1 MHIVLPIFSH
11 VAFEAAQLSPFAGT
25 IAYVDGVALGNT
37 SVPPFWHTSV
47 AVAVAVFWVFWVV
60 PVVCVCAWV
69 YAARST
75 TTGPAA
81 AKAAAEERRKIIIE
95 LEEEETLGAGGWR
108 TCGKWVVAGVCE
120 WVRRFMISQKN

>member
-47 AVAVAVFWVFWVV
+47 AVAVAVFWVLGVV
-60 PVVCVCAWV
+60 PGD
-69 YAARST
+69 AARST

-81 AKAAAEERRKIIIE
+81 AAKVAAAAEERKKIIIE
-95 LEEEETLGAGGWR
+95 LEEEETLGSGEWR

>member
-1 MHIVLPIFSH
+1 MQCWPSVC
-11 VAFEAAQLSPFAGT
+11 AGST
-25 IAYVDGVALGNT
+25 TKEPVDD
-37 SVPPFWHTSV
+37 
-47 AVAVAVFWVFWVV
+47 AVT
-60 PVVCVCAWV
+60 VVCVCAWV

>member
-1 MHIVLPIFSH
+1 VHIVVPIFSH
-11 VAFEAAQLSPFAGT
+11 VAFEAAQLSPFGGSIT
-25 IAYVDGVALGNT
+25 YVVGVALGNT

-47 AVAVAVFWVFWVV
+47 AVAVAVFWVLGVV
-60 PVVCVCAWV
+60 PGD
-69 YAARST
+69 AARST

-81 AKAAAEERRKIIIE
+81 AAKAAAAAEERKIIIE

>member
-1 MHIVLPIFSH
+1 MWC
-11 VAFEAAQLSPFAGT
+11 AGST
-25 IAYVDGVALGNT
+25 TKEPVDD
-37 SVPPFWHTSV
+37 
-47 AVAVAVFWVFWVV
+47 AVT
-60 PVVCVCAWV
+60 VVCVCAWV

-81 AKAAAEERRKIIIE
+81 AAKVAAAAEERKKIIIE
-95 LEEEETLGAGGWR
+95 LEEEETLGSGEWR

>member
-60 PVVCVCAWV
+60 PVVCVCVWKGGCVCVSQGRERGGREAV
-69 YAARST
+69 LIFIRT
-75 TTGPAA
+75 
-81 AKAAAEERRKIIIE
+81 AAER
-95 LEEEETLGAGGWR
+95 L
-108 TCGKWVVAGVCE
+108 
-120 WVRRFMISQKN
+120 